1 MQMLAELLDRALR
14 RKILSEEDLMGTEA
28 ALIEK
33 LQKDPE
39 AAAEWSSF
47 RAMKRMIC
55 EEELA
60 PAELRRV
67 VPAKKRC
74 IDPFVRDKGRLSQ
87 ICEPFADA
95 LREFREQDQS
105 HWLCAK

>member
-1 MQMLAELLDRALR
+1 
-14 RKILSEEDLMGTEA
+14 
-28 ALIEK
+28 
-33 LQKDPE
+33 
-39 AAAEWSSF
+39 
-47 RAMKRMIC
+47 MKRVIY

-60 PAELRRV
+60 PEELRRV
-67 VPAKKRC
+67 IPAKKRC

-105 HWLCAK
+105 HWICAQ